1 MVFPFFFFAFQSF
14 RLGHVWYLG
23 TYLSRSPL
31 GIYWLWLWKP
41 RNALTLI
48 DNLHTMHVNIGA
60 STSGYYLFARFL
72 SRSFSSPSVSSFT
85 IFFSSTHICCSE
97 TAINLNSSPY
107 RFHFKIER
115 KLYYFYL
122 CRAHYIKKIL
132 FYRYTFIVGVYY
144 FE

>member
-1 MVFPFFFFAFQSF
+1 MVFPFFFFVFQSF

-48 DNLHTMHVNIGA
+48 DNLHTMHVHIGA
-60 STSGYYLFARFL
+60 STSGYYLPVFCLVLFPR
-72 SRSFSSPSVSSFT
+72 PSHLPLLF
-85 IFFSSTHICCSE
+85 FFSSTHICCSE
-97 TAINLNSSPY
+97 TAINLNSSPN

-115 KLYYFYL
+115 KLHYFYL
-122 CRAHYIKKIL
+122 CRAHYKKKNTISYIYIYL
-132 FYRYTFIVGVYY
+132 
-144 FE
+144 